1 MDVND
6 QLFKGTSFSDL
17 MSDVYHNSKK
27 KDRQINQLISQLQPL
42 IRTASDAT
50 IIVPLIKEYLD
61 VAVKN
66 DDHLVKL
73 TAIVDNKIIRD
84 YIDSLIHDSYDFT
97 HIFKLL
103 GCKSNINRD
112 FIITKLESKS
122 IQSKIIK
129 KITNYKKIP
138 KKTLDYYKTNCDKE
152 ISDEDII
159 NAILKYL
166 HKKYN
171 EQSIFWIDI
180 DTIYFNGWNKNE
192 LDEEGPRE
200 YIYNILCKSNS
211 ICSIM

>member
-73 TAIVDNKIIRD
+73 TAIVQRYISTTQTITGESSLLSDDEKLQLLKVAEQTFEDELADEIEKIDN
-84 YIDSLIHDSYDFT
+84 
-97 HIFKLL
+97 
-103 GCKSNINRD
+103 
-112 FIITKLESKS
+112 
-122 IQSKIIK
+122 
-129 KITNYKKIP
+129 
-138 KKTLDYYKTNCDKE
+138 
-152 ISDEDII
+152 EDIE
-159 NAILKYL
+159 LKEKIKNV
-166 HKKYN
+166 KKSLEN
-171 EQSIFWIDI
+171 
-180 DTIYFNGWNKNE
+180 
-192 LDEEGPRE
+192 
-200 YIYNILCKSNS
+200 SNDKW
-211 ICSIM
+211 